1 MAFYLISIQ
10 RGDKG
15 FWVSVSFSK
24 GGGALLSG
32 FSVLGEGTS
41 WAWVLHGRRPL
52 WDLSL
57 SLTQESS
64 VEYLRY
70 FSEYSKIFV
79 WIFWNICLLP
89 ELESGNKK
97 FCVHLREWSNAIS
110 KYMDVPYITMYCR
123 SSKCCKCSEDL
134 FNSSAGVS
142 LENLCHCL
150 DWNWVVG
157 SPFPLWWWDNEQ
169 MMIKWWSV
177 IRGQMR
183 NWRWLD
189 YHPRKT
195 CLPPNFKIIADH
207 HHLMFSKSLP
217 LCSGNK

>member
-24 GGGALLSG
+24 GRGALLSG

-70 FSEYSKIFV
+70 FSEYSKIYVCYLNLSPATKIFV
-79 WIFWNICLLP
+79 C
-89 ELESGNKK
+89 
-97 FCVHLREWSNAIS
+97 IS
-110 KYMDVPYITMYCR
+110 
-123 SSKCCKCSEDL
+123 
-134 FNSSAGVS
+134 
-142 LENLCHCL
+142 ENGL
-150 DWNWVVG
+150 
-157 SPFPLWWWDNEQ
+157 
-169 MMIKWWSV
+169 
-177 IRGQMR
+177 
-183 NWRWLD
+183 
-189 YHPRKT
+189 
-195 CLPPNFKIIADH
+195 
-207 HHLMFSKSLP
+207 
-217 LCSGNK
+217 